1 MKNKF
6 ILSLIL
12 VVSFTLILSAATDN
26 EKALDLMKKGR
37 EVYQATKDAKKAAAF
52 YKQAADLAS
61 GTVKADALVKI
72 AYMSH
77 VQGHKVQDYQ
87 DLIKEA
93 LKIEPHKT
101 LQAAN
106 YRASF
111 LQVFN
116 ETKSQVE
123 SNQALKTTSSAPP
136 AKRSPQKAKRA
147 RSADFKKFFVKLSYS
162 MGLTDNSTDSLWTE
176 PLYAEEIE
184 YALTNQT
191 GKGSNI
197 ELGLGYNLNKSMGIG
212 LGAIIHANDLD
223 AALAA
228 SVPHPWV
235 YDSPRIASG
244 AYSGDLKSTILYLNF
259 IYRIPLSKL
268 TVELFAGP
276 AYFNTSAD
284 IISAIAIEDIFPN
297 DSVTMTLT
305 TENVKKSS
313 FGFNAGLGLDYFFS
327 DRIGIFVEGKYL
339 SSSPAFTPASGAIPE
354 IKLTI
359 GGMNVGAGLVLRF

>member
-1 MKNKF
+1 MKMKF
-6 ILSLIL
+6 ILFLIMVVSFSLIL
-12 VVSFTLILSAATDN
+12 AAASDN

-37 EVYQATKDAKKAAAF
+37 EIYQATKDAKKASAY

-77 VQGHKVQDYQ
+77 VQGYPVRDYEN
-87 DLIKEA
+87 LIKEA
-93 LKIEPHKT
+93 LKIEPSKK

-116 ETKSQVE
+116 EVKGQVA
-123 SNQALKTTSSAPP
+123 SNQSLQPKPSAIP

-147 RSADFKKFFVKLSYS
+147 RVVDFNKFFVKLAYA
-162 MGLTDNSTDSLWTE
+162 MGLTDSSTDSFWTE

-184 YALTNQT
+184 YALKNQT
-191 GKGSNI
+191 GKSSNI
-197 ELGLGYNLNKSMGIG
+197 EFGLGYNLNKSMAIG

-223 AALAA
+223 AALTA

-235 YDSPRIASG
+235 YDSPRSASG
-244 AYSGDLKSTILYLNF
+244 AYAGDLKATILYLNL

-268 TVELFAGP
+268 SVEVFAGP

-284 IISAIAIEDIFPN
+284 IVSAIAIQDVFPN
-297 DSVTMTLT
+297 DSVSMTLA

-313 FGFNAGLGLDYFFS
+313 FGFNAGLGLNYFFS
-327 DRIGIFVEGKYL
+327 SRIGVFVEGKYL
-339 SSSPAFTPASGAIPE
+339 SSSPAFTPASGAVPAV
-354 IKLTI
+354 KLSV
-359 GGMNVGAGLVLRF
+359 GGMNVGAGLVIRF